1 MKILFVHQNFPGQ
14 FLHLAPELQRRG
26 HDCLALTDSQNKR
39 ASAIPVVRYRH
50 DGVAVDPAATRLGR
64 NYTQMSDRGV
74 TAARAACQL
83 RDTKDYTPDL
93 IIGHSGW
100 GETLFLKDVWPS
112 ARLIVYAEFYYRGR
126 GADVGFD
133 AEFNPPNFDQVMIAQ
148 GRAAHL
154 GQALLHA
161 DAGLSPTLWQAGSF
175 PAPLRKLI
183 EVIHDGVDTTKM
195 QPNAQATYTLPNGAI
210 LRAGDEVLT
219 FVNRN
224 LEPYRGY
231 HIFMRALPRI
241 LKARPDAQVV
251 IVGGDEVSYGAAPKG
266 AKGWK
271 EAIFDE
277 VRNRIDPAHV
287 HLLDRVHFL
296 GRVSYDHF
304 TQLMQISRAHAYLT
318 YPFVLSWSMLEAMA
332 AGALIVGSRTAPV
345 EEVIQHAENGL
356 LVDFFD
362 VPAWEAA
369 LIDALEN
376 PQDYAHLRL
385 AARQTILDRYDLRA
399 IALPRLLAFVEDQ
412 MPNAPSTPALPSVPA
427 STASHRP

>member
-26 HDCLALTDSQNKR
+26 HECLALTDGNNKR
-39 ASAIPVVRYRH
+39 VSAIPIVRYRH

-74 TAARAACQL
+74 TVARAASQL
-83 RDTKDYTPDL
+83 RDSKGYAPDL

-100 GETLFLKDVWPS
+100 GETLFLKEVWPD

-154 GQALLHA
+154 GQAMLHA
-161 DAGLSPTLWQAGSF
+161 DQGLSPTQWQANSY
-175 PAPLRKLI
+175 PAPLRELI
-183 EVIHDGVDTTKM
+183 KVCHDGVDTAVM
-195 QPNAQATYTLPNGAI
+195 QPNPNASFAVPNGKV

-231 HIFMRALPRI
+231 HIFMRALPAVMA
-241 LKARPDAQVV
+241 ARPDVQVV
-251 IVGGDEVSYGAAPKG
+251 IVGGDEVSYGSAPK
-266 AKGWK
+266 ASKGWK
-271 EAIFDE
+271 DVILDE
-277 VRNRIDPAHV
+277 VRDKIDMSR
-287 HLLDRVHFL
+287 LHFV
-296 GRVSYDHF
+296 GRVPYGQF
-304 TQLMQISRAHAYLT
+304 TALMQISRVHAYLT

-332 AGALIVGSRTAPV
+332 AGALVVASRTAPV
-345 EEVIQHAENGL
+345 EEVIRHRQNGL

-362 VPAWEAA
+362 VQGWARM
-369 LIDALEN
+369 LIETLGNSDAY
-376 PQDYAHLRL
+376 DSLRV
-385 AARQTILDRYDLRA
+385 AARQTIVDHYDLRTVS
-399 IALPRLLAFVEDQ
+399 LPRLVAFVEGIQ
-412 MPNAPSTPALPSVPA
+412 
-427 STASHRP
+427 R